1 MIRQA
6 LTDLWR
12 WVTGRPPTDGPGG
25 PDALG
30 PRLRL
35 ELVAAVPGAV
45 VRLAPAPLVLWCAA
59 LVGGQPFAWLTA
71 AVGAVAVVWRPDLPT
86 ASVAAVL
93 TALWVFG
100 GGDQLSER
108 AGNDGLLR
116 MAGLVLALHLLLRV
130 TGLAAHVAWRGSV
143 EGAVLARLARSVL
156 GAQLVAQGLLLAV
169 VWLRS
174 GIGGQVAGQEWLRV
188 AAVLAAVGATFLVVP
203 RGWLVRR
210 PRPPG

>member
-1 MIRQA
+1 MIRRVLA
-6 LTDLWR
+6 DVWR
-12 WVTGRPPTDGPGG
+12 WITGGPPPDGPDG
-25 PDALG
+25 PAPLG

-35 ELVAAVPGAV
+35 ELVDAVPGAV
-45 VRLAPAPLVLWCAA
+45 VRIAPALLVLWCAV
-59 LVGGQPFAWLTA
+59 LVGGAPFAWLTA

-93 TALWVFG
+93 VALWVFG

-108 AGNDGLLR
+108 AGSAGLLR

-130 TGLAAHVAWRGSV
+130 TGLAAHVAWRGFV
-143 EGAVLARLARSVL
+143 EGAVLARLARSLL

-174 GIGGQVAGQEWLRV
+174 GIGGPVAGQEWLRV
-188 AAVLAAVGATFLVVP
+188 VAVVAAVVATVLVVP
-203 RGWLVRR
+203 RSWLVRR
-210 PRPPG
+210 RRPPG